1 MSEENYDLLVVGG
14 GINGAAVAR
23 DAAGRGF
30 RVLLA
35 EAGDFAG
42 ETSSASSKLIHGGL
56 RYLEHLEFGLVYE
69 GLREREIL
77 LRTAGRLVRPIR
89 FLVPIRKGGP
99 RPAWFV
105 GLGLWLYQ
113 LLARSSLLEKTGSLT
128 KAEAAAIPHLK
139 LAQLSRIFHYP
150 DCQVDDAR
158 LTLELVMDAR
168 ARGALVENYTEV
180 TALQSANSG
189 FVVTLESAEQKRTVR
204 ARHVVNTAGTHVNE
218 VLDLYRGHSRPRKRP
233 LKLVKGSHIVL
244 PLKDFGRG
252 DAFTLSN
259 RDGRVIFVIPW
270 LDHYRLIGTT
280 DAPQRADEPVV
291 CSDEERLYLLRAYS
305 EFFDDQVAEEDVLWS
320 FAGVRALAYG
330 GRKDPSKVT
339 RDYRLSEFRPRR
351 GRSTLL
357 SVYGGKLTT
366 HRALAERVVS
376 RLQRLDG
383 KKAARP
389 GKGWTASAPLV
400 GSEEVSI
407 RQNGIE
413 AEILDRWSANYGRR
427 MADYFGGLDDPAT
440 ALHQVV
446 TGVPEV
452 ELAYAWDVELAR
464 RAEDFV
470 ARRSKL
476 VLTLNEAE
484 ITSIESWFER
494 RRAEDAQAKQV

>member
-1 MSEENYDLLVVGG
+1 MSEENYDLLVIGG

-69 GLREREIL
+69 SLREREIL
-77 LRTAGRLVRPIR
+77 LRTAGRLVHPIR
-89 FLVPIRKGGP
+89 FLVPIQKGGP

-113 LLARSSLLEKTGSLT
+113 LLARSTLLEKIGALT

-139 LAQLSRIFHYP
+139 SGQLSRVFHYP

-158 LTLELVMDAR
+158 LTLELVLDAR
-168 ARGALVENYTEV
+168 ARGALVENYTRV

-189 FVVTLESAEQKRTVR
+189 FAVTLERAQQKRTVR
-204 ARHVVNTAGTHVNE
+204 ARHVVNAAGTHVNE
-218 VLDLYRGHSRPRKRP
+218 VLDLYTGRSGPRKRP
-233 LKLVKGSHIVL
+233 LRLVRGSHIVL
-244 PLKDFGRG
+244 PLKDFDRET
-252 DAFTLSN
+252 AFTLSH

-270 LDHYRLIGTT
+270 LDRYRLVGTT
-280 DAPQRADEPVV
+280 DAPQRANEPVT
-291 CSDEERLYLLRAYS
+291 CSDEERRYLLQAYS

-330 GRKDPSKVT
+330 GRKDPSKVS
-339 RDYRLSEFRPRR
+339 REYRLSEFRPQR
-351 GRSTLL
+351 GRGTLL

-383 KKAARP
+383 KSAIRP
-389 GKGWTASAPLV
+389 GKGWTAYTPLV
-400 GSEEVSI
+400 VSEEVSI
-407 RQNGIE
+407 GQDGIDT
-413 AEILDRWSANYGRR
+413 EILNRWSANYGRR
-427 MADYFGGLDDPAT
+427 MADYFAGLDDQEA
-440 ALHQVV
+440 ALRHVV
-446 TGVPEV
+446 AGVPEV

-470 ARRSKL
+470 ARRTKL
-476 VLTLNEAE
+476 VLTLSEAE
-484 ITSIESWFER
+484 IASIESWFET
-494 RRAEDAQAKQV
+494 RRAEDAQPKQV